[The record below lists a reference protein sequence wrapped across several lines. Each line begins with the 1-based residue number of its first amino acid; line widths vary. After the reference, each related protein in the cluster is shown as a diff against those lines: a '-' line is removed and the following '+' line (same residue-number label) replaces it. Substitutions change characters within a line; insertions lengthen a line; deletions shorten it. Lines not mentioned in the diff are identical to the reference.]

1 MTLNQPSEKHTWLNE
16 ITKLKELIKRVIHF
30 EPYGRTTLNV
40 MLLLLMTH
48 MMNSITF
55 IIYSRQRFRYV
66 QQNEG
71 NGWQLLDNARSLYSD
86 CHKCDFVN
94 RYLRDT
100 KMKYNIECFHSTCY
114 YATKYTFSRKTLKTM
129 LTLHNAR

>member
-1 MTLNQPSEKHTWLNE
+1 MVEWNNKTEGINKAGDPFRTIREND
-16 ITKLKELIKRVIHF
+16 IKRNVIASNDPHDEF
-30 EPYGRTTLNV
+30 DHTYWL
-40 MLLLLMTH
+40 
-48 MMNSITF
+48 

-114 YATKYTFSRKTLKTM
+114 NATKYTFSRKTLKTM
-129 LTLHNAR
+129 LTLHTAR